1 MKRFVFC
8 VIVALSFTWASSFS
22 EGIQA
27 FKQQNYKEA
36 LELLK
41 EAYYDDDAINAGYFL
56 GKIYLNGLGGIKPDI
71 NMAETF
77 LKAAA
82 DSGNVRA
89 QCLMAQVYAEKY
101 HNLAKAEK
109 IIKENSVPDCKEVA
123 KKLQELKKNKN
134 NK

>member
-1 MKRFVFC
+1 M
-8 VIVALSFTWASSFS
+8 IALSLAYASSFS

-27 FKQQNYKEA
+27 FKQQNYQEA

-41 EAYYDDDAINAGYFL
+41 EAYYDDDAVNAGYFL

-101 HNLAKAEK
+101 NNLEKAEK
-109 IIKENSVPDCKEVA
+109 IIKGNSVPDCKEVA
-123 KKLQELKKNKN
+123 QRLQNMKKNKN
-134 NK
+134 NE